1 MTLSEKVKASFEN
14 SFGREFRLFVA
25 PGRINLIGEHTDYN
39 DGFVMPTA
47 IDKHFVFAISPNE
60 SDLFTIHALDLN
72 EKVSF
77 LKNEL
82 KPGHG
87 WQNYLMGVV
96 DGLIRR
102 GKTPGGVNCIFS
114 SNIPGGAGLSSSAA
128 LCSGFGFALNN
139 LFDLGLDRL
148 ELAKISQESEHHF
161 VGAKVGIMDMY
172 ASLFSKKDSVMLL
185 DCRNYKHKYLPIKFD
200 DHEILLID
208 TKVKHTL
215 ASSAYN
221 NRREACEEGVRII
234 SRYFENVKALRD
246 VTIAMLEKVKP
257 ELDELVFKRCS
268 YVVHEIDRIQKAA
281 LLLKANDL
289 ASFGKLMYET
299 HWGLSQGYEVSCDES
314 DGLVRLAAANQVT
327 GARQMGGGFG
337 GCTINLIHKMQRSG
351 FETQV
356 REKYFG
362 EFKKEPDFY
371 SVNLADGVH
380 EVVNG

>member
-1 MTLSEKVKASFEN
+1 MSLQTKVDSF
-14 SFGREFRLFVA
+14 FQREFKRKPSHFIA

-47 IDKHFVFAISPNE
+47 IDKHFDFAIAPNHT
-60 SDLFTIHALDLN
+60 DQYRLYALDLN
-72 EKVSF
+72 EKKSF
-77 LKNEL
+77 SKNEL
-82 KPGHG
+82 KRGHG
-87 WQNYLMGVV
+87 WQNYLMGVI

-102 GKTPGGVNCIFS
+102 GKIPGGVDCVIS
-114 SNIPGGAGLSSSAA
+114 SDIPPGAGLSSSAA
-128 LCSGFGFALNN
+128 LCSGFGFALNK

-148 ELAKISQESEHHF
+148 ELAKIAQESEHHF

-172 ASLFSKKDSVMLL
+172 ASFFSTKDTVMLL
-185 DCRNYKHKYLPIKFD
+185 DCRNYQHEYLPMRFD
-200 DHEILLID
+200 DHQIVLID

-221 NRREACEEGVRII
+221 NRREACEEGVRIV
-234 SRYFENVKALRD
+234 SSQFKNVTALRD

-257 ELDELVFKRCS
+257 QLDEVVFKRCL

-289 ASFGKLMYET
+289 PSFGKLMYET
-299 HWGLSQGYEVSCDES
+299 HWGLSKQYEVSCDES
-314 DGLVRLAAANQVT
+314 DELVRLAEASHIT

-337 GCTINLIHKMQRSG
+337 GCTINLIRKDQRLD
-351 FETQV
+351 FEEQV

-380 EVVNG
+380 EIVNR